1 MNIKIFQVAFKRSI
15 RQADV
20 AEHQRGHGAMPAT
33 NVKPAATVAGAIADD
48 MDVHVDGF
56 QWCCS
61 GILRFSGHGLYVY
74 GKRPRNS
81 KSSGN

>member
-33 NVKPAATVAGAIADD
+33 NVKPAAAVAGAVADD
-48 MDVHVDGF
+48 VDVHVDGF
-56 QWCCS
+56 ELGCLGWWLGLGRH
-61 GILRFSGHGLYVY
+61 GIYV
-74 GKRPRNS
+74 
-81 KSSGN
+81 